1 MLVQTSSVISSA
13 LVSSAI
19 GYAIGFPVSKF
30 FDNNIRM
37 RLLIAPVIGLGIFGA
52 AGVSIFHLLPLTAV
66 NLILIVLALFAVALW
81 LSKGA
86 VDPLLRSPTNPGF
99 SWLTV
104 AFLLCLLPAFAIIPQ
119 HYGESAGVG
128 DPIWDHAKI
137 AIINEI
143 AQNGLP
149 PGNPYY
155 SEAGTPSTLIYY
167 YVWHFIAACSSVIT
181 GASGWEADIA
191 LTGMTALFSTFVV
204 TWLAVARSRSSDA
217 AWWVLP
223 LLLASSLKPIVRFV
237 SGTWLDTWMV
247 QQYSFDAWI
256 IQTSWAPQH
265 VFSGSIAL
273 IAIMAY
279 IRILHCN
286 AGRDVSLAVFT
297 GAMLAS
303 AYGSSMW
310 AGGLSLLLILPIVG
324 GLSISDV
331 ARAKRLLQ
339 VLILLS
345 VAVSIAVLC
354 AGVLVYEQAV
364 ILNARKAV
372 AFWIFPIFVG
382 MDGLMDLPGFW
393 LFLIIIDLSI
403 LYASFL
409 IWTLSISPGDVAAY
423 SHIDRAIFV
432 TVLAPLFCAQFMHS
446 VILYND
452 LGWRVIIPSLLV
464 MIAVT
469 AALFSS
475 QIGESTLTGRLT
487 TITAIVFLAPSI
499 LAGAQFVYLSDFQ
512 FRVQGPETLEGT
524 AFRASPEMWKAVR
537 QLTPSDEAVANN
549 PLDFANVTYRPGNI
563 SWATL
568 SQRRN
573 CATTLGFLRSYAAQL
588 TPNQASEVY
597 NLFVEAFRGEV
608 SESHLRVMKEK
619 YLCKT
624 LVVTAR
630 DGLWDKP
637 ELNNSSVYKLVSE
650 KEGKWRIYR

>member
-1 MLVQTSSVISSA
+1 M
-13 LVSSAI
+13 
-19 GYAIGFPVSKF
+19 SKC
-30 FDNNIRM
+30 FDSNMGM
-37 RLLIAPVIGLGIFGA
+37 RLLIAPLIGLGIFGA
-52 AGVSIFHLLPLTAV
+52 AGVSVFHLLPLTAI
-66 NLILIVLALFAVALW
+66 NLILTVLALFAVALW

-86 VDPLLRSPTNPGF
+86 ADPLLRSPTNPGF
-99 SWLTV
+99 SWLMV
-104 AFLLCLLPAFAIIPQ
+104 ASLLCLLPAFAIIPQ
-119 HYGESAGVG
+119 YYGESAGVG

-204 TWLAVARSRSSDA
+204 TWLAVARSRSSNA

-247 QQYSFDAWI
+247 QDYSFEAWI

-265 VFSGSIAL
+265 VFSGSVAL

-279 IRILHCN
+279 VRILHCN
-286 AGRDVSLAVFT
+286 AGRDLSLAAFT

-303 AYGSSMW
+303 AFGSSMW
-310 AGGLSLLLILPIVG
+310 AGGFSPLLILPIVG
-324 GLSISDV
+324 VLSVSDIV
-331 ARAKRLLQ
+331 RAKRLLQ
-339 VLILLS
+339 VLVLLS
-345 VAVSIAVLC
+345 VTVAITVLC
-354 AGVLVYEQAV
+354 AGVLVYEQAA
-364 ILNARKAV
+364 ILHARKAV
-372 AFWIFPIFVG
+372 EVWIFPVFVG
-382 MDGLMDLPGFW
+382 MGWFMDLPGFW
-393 LFLIIIDLSI
+393 FVLLVMDFSI
-403 LYASFL
+403 MYSSFL
-409 IWTLSISPGDVAAY
+409 IWTLLISSEEQERYV
-423 SHIDRAIFV
+423 HIDRSLVSI
-432 TVLAPLFCAQFMHS
+432 VLAPLFCVQFMHS
-446 VILYND
+446 VILNND
-452 LGWRVIIPSLLV
+452 LGWRMIIPSLLV
-464 MIAVT
+464 IMVVT

-475 QIGESTLTGRLT
+475 QIGKSTLTGRLT
-487 TITAIVFLAPSI
+487 TITAFVFLMPSI

-524 AFRASPEMWKAVR
+524 AFSASPEMWKAVR
-537 QLTPSDEAVANN
+537 QVTPSNEAVANN
-549 PLDFANVTYRPGNI
+549 PLDFANVTYRPANI

-573 CATTLGFLRSYAAQL
+573 CATTLRLLRSYAAQL
-588 TPNQASEVY
+588 TPDQASEVY
-597 NLFVEAFRGEV
+597 NFFVDAFRGEAT
-608 SESHLRVMKEK
+608 EGQLRVMKEK

-630 DGLWDKP
+630 DGLWNKP
-637 ELNNSSVYKLVSE
+637 VLHNSPVYQLVSE
-650 KEGKWRIYR
+650 KKGEWRIYR

>member
-13 LVSSAI
+13 LVSTAI
-19 GYAIGFPVSKF
+19 GYAIGLPVSKF
-30 FDNNIRM
+30 FDSNIRM

-52 AGVSIFHLLPLTAV
+52 AGVSVFHLLPLTAI
-66 NLILIVLALFAVALW
+66 NLILVVLALFAVAFW

-104 AFLLCLLPAFAIIPQ
+104 AFLLCLLPTFAIIPQ

-128 DPIWDHAKI
+128 DPIWDHTKI

-155 SEAGTPSTLIYY
+155 SEAGTPSKLIYY

-191 LTGMTALFSTFVV
+191 LTGMTALCSTFVV
-204 TWLAVARSRSSDA
+204 TWLAVARSRSANA
-217 AWWVLP
+217 AWWALP
-223 LLLASSLKPIVRFV
+223 LLLVGSLKPIVRFV
-237 SGTWLDTWMV
+237 SGRWLDTWMA
-247 QQYSFDAWI
+247 QEYSFDAWI

-265 VFSGSIAL
+265 VFSGSVAL

-286 AGRDVSLAVFT
+286 AGRDLSLTVFS

-310 AGGLSLLLILPIVG
+310 AGGFSLLLILPIVG
-324 GLSISDV
+324 VLSVSDV
-331 ARAKRLLQ
+331 VRAERLMQ
-339 VLILLS
+339 VIILLS
-345 VAVSIAVLC
+345 VTIAIAVLC

-364 ILNARKAV
+364 ILHARNSV
-372 AFWIFPIFVG
+372 EFWVFPIFVG
-382 MDGLMDLPGFW
+382 MGWFLDLPGFW
-393 LFLIIIDLSI
+393 FVLLIIDFSI
-403 LYASFL
+403 MYASFV
-409 IWTLSISPGDVAAY
+409 IWALSMPYEETAIY
-423 SHIDRAIFV
+423 SKIDRAIIV
-432 TVLAPLFCAQFMHS
+432 IVVAPLFCAQFMHS
-446 VILYND
+446 VIFYND
-452 LGWRVIIPSLLV
+452 LAWRVIIPSLLV
-464 MIAVT
+464 MVAVT
-469 AALFSS
+469 AALFSL
-475 QIGESTLTGRLT
+475 QIGKATLIGRLT

-499 LAGAQFVYLSDFQ
+499 LAGAQFVYLSDLQ
-512 FRVQGPETLEGT
+512 FRVQGPETSEGT
-524 AFRASPEMWKAVR
+524 AFSASPEMWKAVR
-537 QLTPSDEAVANN
+537 EVTPSNEAVANN
-549 PLDFANVTYRPGNI
+549 PLDFANVTYQPGNI

-573 CATTLGFLRSYAAQL
+573 CATTLGLLRSYAAQL
-588 TPNQASEVY
+588 TPDQASEVY
-597 NLFVEAFRGEV
+597 KLFVDAFRGEAT
-608 SESHLRVMKEK
+608 EGDLRVMKER

-624 LVVTAR
+624 LVVTTR

-637 ELNNSSVYKLVSE
+637 VLDNSSVYKLVSE
-650 KEGKWRIYR
+650 KKGSWRIYR